1 MEKLRDILLNGCLP
15 STDHG
20 FTQCN
25 WIWFNGLAITGSID
39 IYLCIT
45 KDEPLSL
52 SSLLPLLTD
61 HYWGWFRVGNNK
73 VRSTQSNNGA
83 TKFRIPHWIECGRH
97 STSLSVLFF
106 NCWLFV
112 LRGNC
117 KFFNAILM
125 NYRHA
130 NKSEVQ
136 LTFPSS
142 SLLSQFKGSSS
153 GGGWVVHNGRNIV
166 ILIPWDMNCISSSL
180 DDRLRVRRD
189 APFCCVNWL
198 N

>member
-1 MEKLRDILLNGCLP
+1 MEKLRDILLNLARLP

-25 WIWFNGLAITGSID
+25 WIWFNGMAITGSID

-83 TKFRIPHWIECGRH
+83 TKFPTELNVGAIPPPC
-97 STSLSVLFF
+97 LSSF
-106 NCWLFV
+106 
-112 LRGNC
+112 
-117 KFFNAILM
+117 
-125 NYRHA
+125 
-130 NKSEVQ
+130 
-136 LTFPSS
+136 LTVGCSS
-142 SLLSQFKGSSS
+142 SAEIVNFSTRFWWITVTRIKAKSNSHSRHRRYCPNSKGAVVVV
-153 GGGWVVHNGRNIV
+153 GGWFITEG
-166 ILIPWDMNCISSSL
+166 IL
-180 DDRLRVRRD
+180 
-189 APFCCVNWL
+189 
-198 N
+198 